1 MPDNLNQYDE
11 ALRLLSMYSSLNV
24 EVLKTVL
31 DEYNKAGMEN
41 MLHMKPGS
49 EEAIEQHMLMKGAND
64 FVSQIVNSINECYDI
79 VQRGQTE

>member
-1 MPDNLNQYDE
+1 
-11 ALRLLSMYSSLNV
+11 
-24 EVLKTVL
+24 
-31 DEYNKAGMEN
+31 MEN

>member
-1 MPDNLNQYDE
+1 MQDNLNQYDE
-11 ALRLLSMYSSLNV
+11 ALRLLAMYSSLNV

-79 VQRGQTE
+79 VQRGQIE